1 MGNIRVRIEITDT
14 GFAAALS
21 AFLDADPHL
30 EVTRGDAEVVVVA
43 FDEATDARVV
53 AAHSP
58 AAGVLAIGQ
67 EHPGPMIAALEAGAL
82 GYMSATASFDQ
93 IADGVRS
100 VGEGHG
106 VVPPAMLGGLL
117 RHVVHRRRAARA
129 DLDRLETLTSR
140 ERDVLEL
147 VASGLDRAA
156 IAQRLFISTDT
167 VRTHLMRMFRKL
179 DVHSQSEAVAFAARC
194 GLATDAEG
202 ER

>member
-1 MGNIRVRIEITDT
+1 MGNIRVRIEIADT
-14 GFAAALS
+14 GLAAALS
-21 AFLDADPHL
+21 AFLDADPRL
-30 EVTRGDAEVVVVA
+30 EVTRGDADVVVVG
-43 FDEATDARVV
+43 FDEASDARVV
-53 AAHSP
+53 AVHSP
-58 AAGVLAIGQ
+58 GTGVLAIGQ
-67 EHPGPMIAALEAGAL
+67 EHPEPMIAALEAGAL

-93 IADGVRS
+93 IADGVHS
-100 VGEGHG
+100 VGGGHG

-179 DVHSQSEAVAFAARC
+179 DVHSQPEAVAFAARC
-194 GLATDAEG
+194 GLAAEPEG